1 MVYSVKSFLQIK
13 KNTNDTVVVIKAT
26 VNIVNYTWKMK
37 WRERGRGRERERER
51 CHNNMEVF
59 PSLHKWKNL
68 IKLSVV
74 NAVIVQVDHG
84 DVCW

>member
-37 WRERGRGRERERER
+37 WRERGGEEGEGEVERERGATIIWKS
-51 CHNNMEVF
+51 F
-59 PSLHKWKNL
+59 PHYINEK
-68 IKLSVV
+68 I
-74 NAVIVQVDHG
+74 
-84 DVCW
+84 